1 MKHFHGYFV
10 SKGSRP
16 RDSVVFSLTS
26 LIDRMGP
33 QMFEKRPNPEIR
45 CPAEPGATWL
55 ESHTCA
61 CTTSSLV

>member
-16 RDSVVFSLTS
+16 RDSVVFSLTP
-26 LIDRMGP
+26 LIERMGP

-45 CPAEPGATWL
+45 GPPG
-55 ESHTCA
+55 
-61 CTTSSLV
+61 